1 MKRKVIISYGVLI
14 IALIICLV
22 SFKLFL
28 LLGISLSLLLIG
40 PILLLLLNKMF
51 IQTNYYQNSL
61 LTVEK
66 FVSNNA
72 GTVVMPNHLDI
83 VNLGSS
89 QPKFA
94 FDYSK
99 VSIKGM
105 NWAIAPQP
113 LDYDF
118 RVLMKYHCYLRK
130 GGIILIPICPF
141 KMFVY
146 TMSTIYE
153 PIINKDHYKYYSF
166 LTPYLIRNY
175 SKWTSFLLRRLPVLT
190 EKKNLV
196 RFLKDVPKD
205 NRMELDCNSMSDEE
219 LKKDAEKWIYSW
231 EKEFKIKMENLVLSE
246 SNKECIEKNIQILNK
261 LLHFC
266 VDNQYR
272 PVLILLPVT
281 EYLGAKFSSVF
292 RKKHIESYLEKANDL
307 NVPLLNY
314 FDDRSFA
321 SSDLYINSFFFNI
334 KGRLLF
340 TEVVIAELKSRG
352 IL

>member
-1 MKRKVIISYGVLI
+1 MKRKVIILYVSLI
-14 IALIICLV
+14 VALIICLAP
-22 SFKLFL
+22 FKLFL
-28 LLGISLSLLLIG
+28 LLGICLSLLFLG
-40 PILLLLLNKMF
+40 PTLLLFLNRLF
-51 IQTNYYQNSL
+51 IRTNYYQNSIRN
-61 LTVEK
+61 VEK

-72 GTVVMPNHLDI
+72 RVAVIPSHLDI

-105 NWAIAPQP
+105 NWGIAPQT

-118 RVLMKYHCYLRK
+118 RVLMKYHCYLK
-130 GGIILIPICPF
+130 QEAVVLISICPF
-141 KMFVY
+141 KMFAY
-146 TMSTIYE
+146 KMSHRS
-153 PIINKDHYKYYSF
+153 NYKYYSF
-166 LTPYLIRNY
+166 LPPYLIRNY
-175 SKWTSFLLRRLPVLT
+175 SKLTSFLLRRLPVLT

-205 NRMELDCNSMSDEE
+205 NRLELYCNLMSDEE
-219 LKKDAEKWIYSW
+219 LKKDAEKWIHSW
-231 EKEFKIKMENLVLSE
+231 EKEFNIKMENLVLSE
-246 SNKECIEKNIQILNK
+246 YNKECIEKNIQILNK

-281 EYLGAKFSSVF
+281 EYLGEKISSTF
-292 RKKHIESYLEKANDL
+292 REKHIKSYLEKANDL

-314 FDDRSFA
+314 FDDKRFT
-321 SSDLYINSFFFNI
+321 SSELYINSFFFNI

-340 TEVVIAELKSRG
+340 TEAVIAELKSRG